1 MRSFEAFELVYC
13 FVNKVQFCSFFFTL
27 NCIAKPVLVFFKSVI
42 KFLRFYLWFF
52 SYLFTKFSK
61 GTTKSPKIDWGSTQ
75 CPFNVEFR
83 AAINCYFK
91 RTKSKI
97 VLLSYAVAIAW
108 ALADRW
114 KSCRNSFFRI
124 FPAADFGIE
133 STNWKRKKLDWN
145 SLIGLIDHL
154 YILQIQLHCLT
165 PIPVTKKTPP
175 SHKKRRRRRN
185 YLA

>member
-83 AAINCYFK
+83 AAINFNFNFK
-91 RTKSKI
+91 K
-97 VLLSYAVAIAW
+97 
-108 ALADRW
+108 
-114 KSCRNSFFRI
+114 N
-124 FPAADFGIE
+124 
-133 STNWKRKKLDWN
+133 
-145 SLIGLIDHL
+145 
-154 YILQIQLHCLT
+154 QIQNCSSFLCSGNCLS
-165 PIPVTKKTPP
+165 PGWPLKILPQLLFQDFSCCWLWYRV
-175 SHKKRRRRRN
+175 HKLEEEKN
-185 YLA
+185 WLKQFNWFNT